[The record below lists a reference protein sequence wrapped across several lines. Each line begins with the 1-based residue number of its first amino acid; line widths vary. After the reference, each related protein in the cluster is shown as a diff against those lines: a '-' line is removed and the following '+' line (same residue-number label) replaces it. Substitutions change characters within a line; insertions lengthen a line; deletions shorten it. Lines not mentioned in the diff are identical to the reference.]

1 FLRLSDLS
9 REELD
14 GILKRAIH
22 LKARRKEGI
31 PYRPLIGKTLG
42 LVFEKASTRTRLS
55 FEAGM
60 TQLGGSSIFIS
71 PKDSQMG
78 RGEPVKDTARVMS
91 RYLDAVV
98 IRTFAHSIV
107 EEFARYS
114 DIPVINGLTD
124 SHHPCQ
130 VLADL
135 MTIIE
140 KKACP
145 RMSSAGGGFDG
156 LRVCWIGDGNNMANS
171 WIEAASMLGFELRL
185 ACPQGYWPD
194 AALLKA
200 AGSRPG
206 AVIRMC
212 DDVNEAA
219 ENAHVLNTDVWASMG
234 QEAESMARRK
244 AFTGYQINDAV
255 LKTADSDAIVLHCL
269 PAHRG
274 EEITEEAL
282 EGPQSVVWDQAENR
296 LHAQKA
302 VLEFLLMRTQ

>member
-1 FLRLSDLS
+1 MTRHFLRLSDLTKD
-9 REELD
+9 ELD
-14 GILKRAIH
+14 ALLKRAVH
-22 LKARRKEGI
+22 LKARQKRGI

-60 TQLGGSSIFIS
+60 SQLGGYSIFIS

-78 RGEPVKDTARVMS
+78 RGEPIKDTARVMS

-107 EEFARYS
+107 AEFARYS

-140 KKACP
+140 KKGGYDG
-145 RMSSAGGGFDG
+145 MS
-156 LRVCWIGDGNNMANS
+156 VCWIGDGNNMANS
-171 WIEAASMLGFELRL
+171 WIEAASILGFELRL
-185 ACPQGYWPD
+185 ACPEGYRPD
-194 AALLKA
+194 EAFFKEAA
-200 AGSRPG
+200 SRPG
-206 AVIRMC
+206 AKIRMC
-212 DDVNEAA
+212 DDAVEAA
-219 ENAHVLNTDVWASMG
+219 KDAQALNTDVWASMG
-234 QEAESMARRK
+234 QEAESTERRK
-244 AFTGYQINDAV
+244 AFAGYQINEAV
-255 LKTADSDAIVLHCL
+255 LKIAAKDAIVLHCL

-274 EEITEEAL
+274 EEITEEVM
-282 EGPQSVVWDQAENR
+282 EGRQSVVWDQAENR

-302 VLEFLLMRTQ
+302 VLEFLLTKGDERQ